1 MDHAQRT
8 DEHLTPEQ
16 RRERLRAFADR
27 MLIALEDLDT
37 PQTRDDVTKGVRTAL
52 MIERLYARCDASETQ
67 AYKRAATSIEDQV
80 TLKSKLKFKWSGYY
94 FDKAPDV
101 PFVTLKPSDLA
112 GLQWPRPESDPMAD
126 LRVDLRANIDAYKSS
141 GKSAHQPALEPQP
154 EPVKAS
160 EPVQP
165 RPEPAAPAKP
175 QGKPLTPEQMAL
187 RDRVLNTEPIP
198 LPKNI
203 AWIDHD
209 YGLIRDEDIEVIYGD
224 GLGYMYDGGCT
235 RKGILR
241 TLQAFPREYLN
252 EFWPDIFPLDT
263 S

>member
-1 MDHAQRT
+1 MGHAQRT

-37 PQTRDDVTKGVRTAL
+37 PQTRDDVVKGVRTAL

-80 TLKSKLKFKWSGYY
+80 TLKSKLKWSGYY

-101 PFVTLKPSDLA
+101 PFVTLKPGDLA
-112 GLQWPRPESDPMAD
+112 GLQWPRPESAPMAD
-126 LRVDLRANIDAYKSS
+126 LRADLRTNIDACKSS
-141 GKSAHQPALEPQP
+141 GKSAQQPALEPQP

-160 EPVQP
+160 ESVQP
-165 RPEPAAPAKP
+165 RPEPEPAAPAKP
-175 QGKPLTPEQMAL
+175 QGKPLTPEQMTL

-198 LPKNI
+198 LP
-203 AWIDHD
+203 
-209 YGLIRDEDIEVIYGD
+209 R
-224 GLGYMYDGGCT
+224 
-235 RKGILR
+235 LR
-241 TLQAFPREYLN
+241 TH
-252 EFWPDIFPLDT
+252 
-263 S
+263 